1 MKFVSEDGKV
11 FEKIDECKEYESRQN
26 AQLEKLK
33 IARMKYMD
41 AENKA
46 DELHKQYS
54 KIYEEI
60 YGKTEKDLSEELEK
74 LGDNGPIEKLFLN
87 FFDHDI

>member
-11 FEKIDECKEYESRQN
+11 FEKIDECKEYEFRQN

-33 IARMKYMD
+33 IAKMKYMD

-60 YGKTEKDLSEELEK
+60 YGKTEKDLNKELEK
-74 LGDNGPIEKLFLN
+74 LCDNGPVEKLFLN